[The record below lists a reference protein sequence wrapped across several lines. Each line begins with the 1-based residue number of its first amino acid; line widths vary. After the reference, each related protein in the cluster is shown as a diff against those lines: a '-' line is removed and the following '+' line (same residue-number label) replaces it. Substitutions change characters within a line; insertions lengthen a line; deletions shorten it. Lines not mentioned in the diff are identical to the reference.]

1 MGQLLRVAALT
12 LVVAA
17 VCAGSATARAPGTRY
32 SVTDLGTLG
41 ASFYDPLLSVGFGI
55 NDHGDVAGM
64 YLNFS
69 RDPDTAARRVTH
81 SVPPPP

>member
-1 MGQLLRVAALT
+1 MTSRAFRYT
-12 LVVAA
+12 
-17 VCAGSATARAPGTRY
+17 AGTM
-32 SVTDLGTLG
+32 VDLGGNPLST
-41 ASFYDPLLSVGFGI
+41 SFYDPLLSVGFGI